1 MILLPLLFFF
11 IGIFIVGLVRDWR
24 DDAAPRALDSGGP
37 RPDTHATT

>member
-24 DDAAPRALDSGGP
+24 DDAAPGAADSGRQ
-37 RPDTHATT
+37 RPDTRTTT